1 MSRGQTI
8 IAEEV
13 ILQLPL
19 SSPLLVCLG
28 QVQEE
33 LLEVQNPATSWD
45 FKPILGLWA
54 PASALLKLEK
64 SKSRVS
70 ERIENDQ
77 LTIQSMQKGM
87 KHLGSVGVEES
98 QGVTAGAIRANDG
111 LNIWSS
117 YHGPLWSMECHIYEQ
132 THTGNTIPH
141 PGVSRRPSLCS
152 CPYNYKRVR
161 LGYVERRFLLH
172 LRIFWNGHLYF
183 NDISELLNNVKESW
197 IELGIKASKLR
208 SAWILPGKT

>member
-28 QVQEE
+28 KVQVE
-33 LLEVQNPATSWD
+33 LPEVQNPATSWD

-111 LNIWSS
+111 LNILLS
-117 YHGPLWSMECHIYEQ
+117 YNGPLWSVECHIYRVFFL
-132 THTGNTIPH
+132 TGTP
-141 PGVSRRPSLCS
+141 PKS
-152 CPYNYKRVR
+152 
-161 LGYVERRFLLH
+161 
-172 LRIFWNGHLYF
+172 
-183 NDISELLNNVKESW
+183 
-197 IELGIKASKLR
+197 SKYR
-208 SAWILPGKT
+208 KVNQG